1 MRDGTR
7 PYQKNLKHYLIL
19 SGVLFILGFWS
30 GNFLTGL
37 PGQTLADQFNS
48 LFNHGLLELLS
59 DQDFQFLYVPT
70 SSGFLFALIGGFSGL
85 IAYVR
90 NNNHGV
96 YRNNEEHGSARLAR
110 PEEIG
115 HFADLR
121 PENNIIYTQK
131 ARMGLINQ
139 AIDYRYQKNKN
150 VVVLGGPGSGKTY
163 TFVKPNLMQLLGS
176 YIVTDPKGLLVRECG
191 KMLEENGYQV
201 KIFDLVTFLNSD
213 RFNIFHYL
221 EDEMDVD
228 RIFGA
233 ISEATKK
240 GDNQSEDFWQRAEGL
255 LARAMITFLW
265 IDGQDN
271 DYTPDLGMVSELFR
285 HIERK
290 EAKVPSVVEEWMEEQ
305 NARHPNNY
313 AYKQW
318 TLFNDLFKAET
329 RSSALALAA
338 TRFSVFDHEKV
349 VNLIAEDTM
358 DIDSWNEEKT
368 AVFLAIPETDD
379 SYNFIAAMF
388 LSTVME
394 RLRKKVDEVMQGI
407 RTLPEG
413 KSLLHVRF
421 ILDEFANIG
430 RIPNIDKALATFR
443 SREMSIV
450 IILQALAQLK
460 AMYKNGWE
468 TLLNSCD
475 SLLFLGGDE
484 KETTAYLSQRA
495 GKQTISIRNRTQN
508 HGRTGGSTSYQKQ
521 ARDLFTPDE
530 IGRLNNNSALL
541 FISGQYVFKDKK
553 YTVDDHPNA
562 SLLAQNPQD
571 PNWYR
576 YKRYMDE
583 EEEFLDK
590 ATQIIDHGAI
600 THEEAA

>member
-1 MRDGTR
+1 
-7 PYQKNLKHYLIL
+7 
-19 SGVLFILGFWS
+19 
-30 GNFLTGL
+30 
-37 PGQTLADQFNS
+37 
-48 LFNHGLLELLS
+48 
-59 DQDFQFLYVPT
+59 
-70 SSGFLFALIGGFSGL
+70 
-85 IAYVR
+85 
-90 NNNHGV
+90 
-96 YRNNEEHGSARLAR
+96 
-110 PEEIG
+110 
-115 HFADLR
+115 
-121 PENNIIYTQK
+121 
-131 ARMGLINQ
+131 
-139 AIDYRYQKNKN
+139 
-150 VVVLGGPGSGKTY
+150 
-163 TFVKPNLMQLLGS
+163 
-176 YIVTDPKGLLVRECG
+176 
-191 KMLEENGYQV
+191 MLEENGYQV

-305 NARHPNNY
+305 NNRHPNNY

-329 RSSALALAA
+329 RSSALAIAA